1 MAWTEAALEE
11 LGLAPAWVRRD
22 AARAAD
28 VNEAAAHAAGEAAV
42 AAVARGAQ
50 PASPDAPREPA
61 RRIAR
66 DSGRDGGGDGGQDG
80 GQDGASGDAGSASPN
95 DAAHAM
101 ARVAGAEASAADA
114 VADEHAALA
123 RQAGDGRGQTRQAAA
138 ESGARAAADAPAPA
152 AAPASRTRDATIAR
166 GASPDEPGVAGVVG
180 VVGVADEPSV
190 AGGARRARTSGGGA
204 DVPARALDWT
214 DAAEATRPAAA
225 PAPAALTG
233 GDAGAAASDE
243 DMSWFDLEPVH
254 EPVLPDVAARP
265 AATTPSVAELGWDEL
280 RARVA
285 DCERCRLCEKR
296 TNTVFGVGDEHADW
310 MLVGEAPGENED
322 KQGEPFVGQA
332 GKLLDNMLRALALK
346 RGENVYIANVIKCR
360 PPGNRNPEPDEVA
373 RCEPYLQRQVA
384 LVKPKLIV
392 ALGRFAAQ
400 TLLKTDES
408 IASMRGR
415 VHQYEGVPV
424 IVTYHPAYL
433 LRSLQD
439 KAKAWSDLCLAND
452 TYRSAAPAADPP

>member
-22 AARAAD
+22 AARAVD

-50 PASPDAPREPA
+50 PASPDASREPA

-66 DSGRDGGGDGGQDG
+66 DSGRDGGRDGGQN
-80 GQDGASGDAGSASPN
+80 GASGDAGSASPN

-101 ARVAGAEASAADA
+101 ARVAGAEASAAAA

-123 RQAGDGRGQTRQAAA
+123 RQAGDGRGQARQAAA

-166 GASPDEPGVAGVVG
+166 GASPDEPGV
-180 VVGVADEPSV
+180 VGVADEPSV

-204 DVPARALDWT
+204 DVPASALDWT

-254 EPVLPDVAARP
+254 EPVLPDVAARL

-400 TLLKTDES
+400 TLLKTDGS

-439 KAKAWSDLCLAND
+439 KAKAWSDLSLAND

>member
-11 LGLAPAWVRRD
+11 LGLAPAWARRG

-50 PASPDAPREPA
+50 PASPDASREPA

-66 DSGRDGGGDGGQDG
+66 DGGRDGGR
-80 GQDGASGDAGSASPN
+80 DGASGDAGSASPN

-101 ARVAGAEASAADA
+101 ARVAGAEASAAAA

-123 RQAGDGRGQTRQAAA
+123 RQAGDGRGQARQAAA

-166 GASPDEPGVAGVVG
+166 GASPDEPGV
-180 VVGVADEPSV
+180 VGVADEPSV

-204 DVPARALDWT
+204 EVPASALDLT

-296 TNTVFGVGDEHADW
+296 TNTVFGVGDERADW

-400 TLLKTDES
+400 TLLKTDGS

>member
-1 MAWTEAALEE
+1 V
-11 LGLAPAWVRRD
+11 PP
-22 AARAAD
+22 
-28 VNEAAAHAAGEAAV
+28 HA
-42 AAVARGAQ
+42 
-50 PASPDAPREPA
+50 
-61 RRIAR
+61 
-66 DSGRDGGGDGGQDG
+66 
-80 GQDGASGDAGSASPN
+80 
-95 DAAHAM
+95 
-101 ARVAGAEASAADA
+101 
-114 VADEHAALA
+114 
-123 RQAGDGRGQTRQAAA
+123 AAA
-138 ESGARAAADAPAPA
+138 ESAAFEQDAAQPARSSAASAPA
-152 AAPASRTRDATIAR
+152 AR
-166 GASPDEPGVAGVVG
+166 
-180 VVGVADEPSV
+180 
-190 AGGARRARTSGGGA
+190 
-204 DVPARALDWT
+204 
-214 DAAEATRPAAA
+214 
-225 PAPAALTG
+225 TG
-233 GDAGAAASDE
+233 GDAGAAAADE
-243 DMSWFDLEPVH
+243 DMSWFDLEPGF
-254 EPVLPDVAARP
+254 EPAPPDVAAEP
-265 AATTPSVAELGWDEL
+265 AARAPSVAELGWDEL

-296 TNTVFGVGDEHADW
+296 TNTVFGVGDERADW

-400 TLLKTDES
+400 TLLKTDGS

-415 VHQYEGVPV
+415 VHEYEGVPV

-452 TYRSAAPAADPP
+452 TYRSAAPAADPQ

>member
-1 MAWTEAALEE
+1 MALVEAALEE
-11 LGLAPAWVRRD
+11 LGLAPAWVRRGG
-22 AARAAD
+22 ARAEGVQQDATT
-28 VNEAAAHAAGEAAV
+28 AGHGAAV
-42 AAVARGAQ
+42 AAQAVSDAAYGTARE
-50 PASPDAPREPA
+50 SAPREKA
-61 RRIAR
+61 C
-66 DSGRDGGGDGGQDG
+66 D
-80 GQDGASGDAGSASPN
+80 
-95 DAAHAM
+95 
-101 ARVAGAEASAADA
+101 VAGAAAAPATEPTRAAARALDAAEPASSAGGRAARAPLAADA
-114 VADEHAALA
+114 QVQAVAADADARAMIASSGQSAPGVHDSMVERAMAAGQPAARDERRAPT
-123 RQAGDGRGQTRQAAA
+123 RGGSPDSAGFPQEA
-138 ESGARAAADAPAPA
+138 GAPRAAADASA
-152 AAPASRTRDATIAR
+152 ASAHA
-166 GASPDEPGVAGVVG
+166 
-180 VVGVADEPSV
+180 PSV
-190 AGGARRARTSGGGA
+190 RADG
-204 DVPARALDWT
+204 P
-214 DAAEATRPAAA
+214 DAAEP
-225 PAPAALTG
+225 G
-233 GDAGAAASDE
+233 E
-243 DMSWFDLEPVH
+243 DTSWFDLEPVF
-254 EPVLPDVAARP
+254 EPALPDVAAKP
-265 AATTPSVAELGWDEL
+265 AAASEPSVAELGWDEL

-285 DCERCRLCEKR
+285 DCRRCRLCEKR
-296 TNTVFGVGDEHADW
+296 TNTVFGVGDERADW
-310 MLVGEAPGENED
+310 MLIGEAPGENED

-400 TLLKTDES
+400 TLLKTDAS

-452 TYRSAAPAADPP
+452 AYRNAAPAADPQ